1 MCQLSSIRQF
11 IAQGMHQH
19 IGGGMQEQ
27 PELVGGRFVTTGTA
41 GFQTVFVVFDEEFCI
56 TPVAI
61 NLLVEIFGPG
71 LFERSDDVAGIKI
84 AEIIDIDP
92 ADYTAG
98 TFPSAGGVISGCIDT
113 TDLAQIL
120 ILEFCL
126 FEGKFELTVKR
137 PVGTESNDE
146 FDVVRFTP
154 RMNRRFAVV
163 AVGTKNQDR
172 IGKAVADL
180 PDNSFEQRQNLPPSG
195 SCRIGSWW

>member
-1 MCQLSSIRQF
+1 
-11 IAQGMHQH
+11 
-19 IGGGMQEQ
+19 MQEQ

-113 TDLAQIL
+113 TGLAQIL
-120 ILEFCL
+120 ILE
-126 FEGKFELTVKR
+126 GI
-137 PVGTESNDE
+137 SIYS
-146 FDVVRFTP
+146 
-154 RMNRRFAVV
+154 
-163 AVGTKNQDR
+163 R
-172 IGKAVADL
+172 I
-180 PDNSFEQRQNLPPSG
+180 N
-195 SCRIGSWW
+195 